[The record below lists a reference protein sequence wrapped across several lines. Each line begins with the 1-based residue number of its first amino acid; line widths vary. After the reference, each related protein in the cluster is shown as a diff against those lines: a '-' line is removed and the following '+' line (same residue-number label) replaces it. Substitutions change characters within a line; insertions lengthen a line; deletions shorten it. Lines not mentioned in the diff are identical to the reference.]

1 MWEQCSQLAI
11 RSRNKIISTTYKNQS
26 IAYMTSTPSV
36 GSPTAVRT
44 ISIVT
49 SPASGTP
56 AAPIAAAVAVTLNT
70 QQKVFETLKCVMDYV
85 KEHHRVLR
93 TTLINQVMFWGFV
106 HYPYLKESKMRVQ
119 NFCKFTS
126 TSCLYFNLKDT
137 AIF

>member
-26 IAYMTSTPSV
+26 IAYITSTPSV

-70 QQKVFETLKCVMDYV
+70 QHNVFE
-85 KEHHRVLR
+85 
-93 TTLINQVMFWGFV
+93 
-106 HYPYLKESKMRVQ
+106 S
-119 NFCKFTS
+119 
-126 TSCLYFNLKDT
+126 
-137 AIF
+137 